1 MIFSRFFNHKI
12 LLSSLLLSCSGAVVA
27 DTAAAQQQFFQ
38 QLSTLCGKAFAG
50 KVVKGNASDD
60 KMRSQQLLMHVRE
73 CSDTEIKVP
82 FHVGEDRS
90 RTWVITKTDTG
101 LRLKHDHRH
110 KDGSSDKVTMY
121 GGDTQSAGTA
131 QQQLFPADQYSKEMF
146 TANNMAVSNG
156 NTWLVEILPGKS
168 YRYGLSRQG
177 REFMVEF
184 DLTKEV
190 TPPPA
195 PWGHP

>member
-1 MIFSRFFNHKI
+1 MLISRFLNHKI
-12 LLSSLLLSCSGAVVA
+12 LLGSLLLSCSGAVLA
-27 DTAAAQQQFFQ
+27 DTATAQQQFFQ
-38 QLSTLCGKAFAG
+38 HLSGLCGKAFAG

-60 KMRSQQLLMHVRE
+60 KMRSQQLVMHVRE
-73 CSDTEIKVP
+73 CSNTEIKVP
-82 FHVGEDRS
+82 FYVGEDRS
-90 RTWVITKTDTG
+90 RTWVISKIDSG

-131 QQQLFPADQYSKEMF
+131 TQQLFPADQYSKDMF
-146 TANNMAVSNG
+146 TANNMAVSIG
-156 NTWLVEILPGKS
+156 NTWLVEIEPGKS
-168 YRYGLSRQG
+168 YRYGLSREG

-184 DLTKEV
+184 DLTKAV

-195 PWGHP
+195 PWGHQ

>member
-1 MIFSRFFNHKI
+1 MRFSRFFCRKV
-12 LLSSLLLSCSGAVVA
+12 LCSSLLLATSPVAFANATAV
-27 DTAAAQQQFFQ
+27 QHQFFQ

-82 FHVGEDRS
+82 FHVGDDRS
-90 RTWVITKTDTG
+90 RTWVITKTNTG

-110 KDGSSDKVTMY
+110 KDGSADKVTMY

-131 QQQLFPADQYSKEMF
+131 QQQLFPADQYSKDMF
-146 TANNMAVSNG
+146 TAHNMAVSNG

-184 DLTKEV
+184 DLTKPV

-195 PWGHP
+195 PWGHS

>member
-121 GGDTQSAGTA
+121 GGDTASMGTSQKQS
-131 QQQLFPADQYSKEMF
+131 FPIDQASIDNFMQ
-146 TANNMAVSNG
+146 NG
-156 NTWLVEILPGKS
+156 LTQSVTNVWHIEVTPNTFS
-168 YRYGLSRQG
+168 YLLT
-177 REFMVEF
+177 REARHFQVDF
-184 DLTKEV
+184 DLTQPQPF
-190 TPPPA
+190 PPV
-195 PWGHP
+195 PWGHE